1 MNPLKTSMKSVTQA
15 VKTMPDNMLSTVDGV
30 MDNLSKIF
38 GNPKKTSIFY
48 ENTKVSAGLD
58 TEVLLYFMFSRC
70 CISLE
75 YRVSQFIF
83 VTDRWQY
90 PVANYAP
97 INGRDLWFESSK
109 SMAETS
115 NHNAT
120 APNYSHD
127 VRRHSE

>member
-58 TEVLLYFMFSRC
+58 TEVFFYFTC
-70 CISLE
+70 L
-75 YRVSQFIF
+75 QFI
-83 VTDRWQY
+83 TSLGC
-90 PVANYAP
+90 PVGN
-97 INGRDLWFESSK
+97 
-109 SMAETS
+109 
-115 NHNAT
+115 
-120 APNYSHD
+120 
-127 VRRHSE
+127 